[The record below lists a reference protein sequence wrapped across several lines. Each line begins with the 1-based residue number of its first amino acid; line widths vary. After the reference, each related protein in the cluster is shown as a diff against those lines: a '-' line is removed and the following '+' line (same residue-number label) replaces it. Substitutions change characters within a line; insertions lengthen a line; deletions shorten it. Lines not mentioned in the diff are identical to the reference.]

1 MAIESPIVEIFNS
14 ILITGVVYG
23 FTFNTFIFFSK
34 KRKGKPL
41 FYLNLIVLAITLNN
55 LQAWLIDMGYISS
68 FVYIRH
74 LRVPWYFLCMPLFY
88 VFLVYYLKI
97 QEKVKSYLFTTVI
110 IFIGMIVLRLA
121 LIVYTQLND
130 FSEIETRTFISN
142 YSTYEEIVGFIY
154 SIFIFIYAVLI
165 LTKNKKWYEY
175 VLNFDDLKWI
185 KHFLVFGAIILVIWI
200 VAILRS
206 YQDSSFS
213 SPNIYFSLRLCTSV
227 LIYWVGFKGIF
238 RYQIM
243 EDRIILRENIKKEII
258 SENNTDLDINTLSN
272 EIKENE
278 KVKSEKQLNLFNK
291 INTSVINK
299 KKFLDPYLSLESLA
313 NDLKISN
320 GHLSFLVNTYS
331 KKHFSDYINEFRV
344 DQVKKLIVD
353 KEFINYTI
361 ESIGLESGFN
371 SKSTFYSAFK
381 KFTNLSPLQFKRQ
394 FVS

>member
-1 MAIESPIVEIFNS
+1 MALESPIVEIFNS

-23 FTFNTFIFFSK
+23 FTFNAIIFFAK

-55 LQAWLIDMGYISS
+55 LQAWLIDMGYVSS
-68 FVYIRH
+68 FVYIKH

-97 QEKVKSYLFTTVI
+97 QEKVNSYLFTSVFIFLGMILLRLGFIFYAQVNNFSDLETRS
-110 IFIGMIVLRLA
+110 FIG
-121 LIVYTQLND
+121 
-130 FSEIETRTFISN
+130 N

-154 SIFIFIYAVLI
+154 SIFIFIYAVLL

-185 KHFLVFGAIILVIWI
+185 KHFLLFGIIILAIWV

-206 YQDSSFS
+206 YQDNSFS
-213 SPNIYFSLRLCTSV
+213 SPNIYFSLRLCTSI
-227 LIYWVGFKGIF
+227 LIYWVGFKGLF
-238 RYQIM
+238 RYKIM
-243 EDRIILRENIKKEII
+243 EDRIILRENIKKGLASKKI
-258 SENNTDLDINTLSN
+258 TDIDFEYL
-272 EIKENE
+272 EKESFELE
-278 KVKSEKQLNLFNK
+278 KEKSEKKLSLFNT
-291 INTSVINK
+291 INTYVIDN

-313 NDLKISN
+313 DDLKISN
-320 GHLSFLVNTYS
+320 GHLSSLINTFS
-331 KKHFSDYINEFRV
+331 EKHFSDYINEFRV
-344 DQVKKLIVD
+344 NQVKKIIVD
-353 KEFINYTI
+353 TEYINYTI

-371 SKSTFYSAFK
+371 SKSTFYTAFK

-394 FVS
+394 YVN